1 MDITIQDNVLRLYI
15 NNSYILRIDSSG
27 FLFVVKP
34 YSLGKE
40 EIDLVIEIWKLWCT
54 NDNI

>member
-27 FLFVVKP
+27 FLCVVKP
-34 YSLGKE
+34 YFLGKE